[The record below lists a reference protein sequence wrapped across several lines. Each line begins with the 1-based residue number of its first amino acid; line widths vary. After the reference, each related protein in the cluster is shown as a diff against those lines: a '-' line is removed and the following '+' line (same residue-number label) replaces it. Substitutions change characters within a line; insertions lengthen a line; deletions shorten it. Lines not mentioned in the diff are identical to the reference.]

1 MWYNIGVRKVGKI
14 MEQIAGYVYVVF
26 SEWKHPVCVNYGD
39 WSTQYETEKDIIVI
53 VDNENKAK
61 EIVKENMESF
71 GQDENVSYY
80 YEKWEIQHY
89 A

>member
-1 MWYNIGVRKVGKI
+1 

-26 SEWKHPVCVNYGD
+26 SEAKYPVCVNYGD
-39 WSTQYETEKDIIVI
+39 WSTRYETEKEIIVI
-53 VDNENKAK
+53 VDNEDKAK

-71 GQDENVSYY
+71 GQDDRVKYY
-80 YEKWEIQHY
+80 YEMWEVMH